1 MASAEEPTQ
10 AEVLGAMS
18 RAAGFMMDTLS
29 HRGGFVWK
37 YSRDLSER
45 YGELKARDSMIWV
58 EPPGTPTVGMMW
70 IDAYRV
76 TGDRKYL
83 RHAERVAD
91 ALVEGQLPCGGWH
104 YFIDF
109 DESGVKRHYEE
120 FFSRRWAWQ
129 EYLHYYGN
137 ATFDDDVTTS
147 ATRFLLGMQTTPS
160 ARKYRAPL
168 DKALDFIRRAQY
180 PNGAWPQRFPP
191 RGKFSFGGRP
201 DYTSHYTFNDDV
213 AANAIDVL
221 LEAHRTL
228 GDDACRQAA
237 RRGMNFYLAA
247 QLPEPQAGWAQQ
259 YDLEMKLAWGRTFE
273 PPAVCSSQTIGNI
286 ADLMRF
292 YKCTGDRRYLEPIP
306 RALDWLRRAADD
318 TELGEPYTHTCFYEL
333 GTNRPIFIRR
343 TGSTVDDVVFEIV
356 YSPDDRTHPYGLRYR
371 LDLDAVRDKY
381 ARVAALSAA
390 EARAEFEKEIAGAR
404 PRIKA
409 VSGGSDCR
417 LTAGSPGEIRELIE
431 TLGDGSGWVVKNE
444 VLDIDDFRANP
455 PYVFE
460 GYDTGTYTARM
471 YRLMDYLKTQR
482 IQEQ

>member
-70 IDAYRV
+70 LDAYQL

-83 RHAERVAD
+83 KHAELAAD

-109 DESGVKRHYEE
+109 DESGVKRYHEE

-147 ATRFLLGMQTTPS
+147 ATRMLLRIQNTPS
-160 ARKYRAPL
+160 GRKYRAPL
-168 DKALDFIRRAQY
+168 HEALDFILKAQY
-180 PNGAWPQRFPP
+180 PNGAWPQRYPP
-191 RGKFSFGGRP
+191 RDKFSFGGRP
-201 DYTSHYTFNDDV
+201 DYTSCYTFNDAV
-213 AANAIDVL
+213 MANAIDVL
-221 LEAHRTL
+221 LEAQRTL
-228 GDDACRQAA
+228 GDQAYLRAA
-237 RRGMNFYLAA
+237 RRGMNFYIAA

-259 YDLEMKLAWGRTFE
+259 YDLEMKPAWGRTFE
-273 PPAVCSSQTIGNI
+273 PPAVCSSQTIENI
-286 ADLMRF
+286 GDLIKF

-306 RALDWLRRAADD
+306 RALDWLHRAADD
-318 TELGEPYTHTCFYEL
+318 TDLDEPYTHTCFYEL
-333 GTNRPIFIRR
+333 VTNRPIFIRR
-343 TGSTVDDVVFEIV
+343 TGSTVEDVVFEKV
-356 YSPDDRTHPYGLRYR
+356 YSPDDETHPYGVRYR
-371 LDLDAVRDKY
+371 LYLDAMHKTY
-381 ARVAALSAA
+381 ARVAAFSTA
-390 EARAEFEKEIAGAR
+390 EARAEFEKEIVGAG
-404 PRIKA
+404 PRVKA

-417 LTAGSPGEIRELIE
+417 LTVGSPEEIRKLID
-431 TLGDGSGWVVKNE
+431 TLGDGSGWGVKNE

-455 PYVFE
+455 PYLFQ

-471 YRLMDYLKTQR
+471 YRLMDYLKMRRTRKQ
-482 IQEQ
+482 